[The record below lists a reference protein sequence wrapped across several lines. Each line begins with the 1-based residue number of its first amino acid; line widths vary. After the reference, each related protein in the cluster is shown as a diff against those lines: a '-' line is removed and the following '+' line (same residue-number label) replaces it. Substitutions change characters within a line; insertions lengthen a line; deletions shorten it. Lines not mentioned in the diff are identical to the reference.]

1 MRLPRPLLICLVGA
15 LAILPAV
22 AAQEPGAA
30 SPEAPS
36 VLAPVNP
43 ALESPPGAAV
53 PDLLPDPDD
62 DLDLGPVSAAGQR
75 LLDRLRGSV
84 VQIRGFYGTNL
95 SEAFHG
101 SAFAIAPGG
110 VLVTNYHVVSRAA
123 LYPESYRLEYHA
135 NDGASGTITILAV
148 DVVQDLAIVRANG
161 LAPTPLK
168 QRESV
173 PAKGDRAY
181 AVGYP
186 LNLGLVITE
195 GIANGQI
202 DNEFRPKLHYAGP
215 MNSGMSGGPAV
226 DSKGRVFGVNV
237 SISTRGQLVSFL
249 VPVEFI
255 APLLAQASVPLATG
269 SATSAVEKQLRSHQS
284 AVLAAVPGTF
294 PTQTSGGYALPAE
307 LAPFV
312 DCTAA
317 ARAPPSRA
325 VRLQSVDCRA
335 NVGLTVEPGLVA
347 GDFQFSHS
355 ILAAKGI
362 GPIQFA
368 EQLRSLAATV
378 KPVAGSPAFVTAYA
392 CHSETV
398 NLSRFQAEISLC
410 VRSYRQYEGL
420 YDVTML
426 VVSLNQPQRGFVSSV
441 TLRAMDYTAAM
452 DFCRKYLRAM
462 RWTR

>member
-1 MRLPRPLLICLVGA
+1 MRLPIQLVICLVGA
-15 LAILPAV
+15 LAIVSPG
-22 AAQEPGAA
+22 AAQEPGAVPPTAPGTPAPA
-30 SPEAPS
+30 SPP
-36 VLAPVNP
+36 
-43 ALESPPGAAV
+43 LESPPGAAV
-53 PDLLPDPDD
+53 PDVLTDPDD

-75 LLDRLRGSV
+75 MLDRLRGSV

-110 VLVTNYHVVSRAA
+110 VLVTNYHVISRAA
-123 LYPESYRLEYHA
+123 LYPGNYRLEYHA
-135 NDGASGTITILAV
+135 NDGTTGAITILAV

-173 PAKGDRAY
+173 LAQGDRAY

-249 VPVEFI
+249 VPAEFI

-269 SATSAVEKQLRSHQS
+269 SVTSAVEKQLRSHQS

-335 NVGLTVEPGLVA
+335 NVGLTVEPGLVV
-347 GDFQFSHS
+347 GDIQFSHNV
-355 ILAAKGI
+355 LAANGI
-362 GPIQFA
+362 SPIQFA
-368 EQLRSLAATV
+368 EQLRRLAVTV
-378 KPVAGSPAFVTAYA
+378 KPVTGSPAFVTAYA
-392 CHSETV
+392 CRRDTV
-398 NLSRFQAEISLC
+398 NLSRFQAEINLC
-410 VRSYRQYEGL
+410 TRSYRQYEGL
-420 YDVTML
+420 YDVTM
-426 VVSLNQPQRGFVSSV
+426 VIVSLNQPQRGFVSSV
-441 TLRAMDYTAAM
+441 TLRGMDYAAAM
-452 DFCRKYLRAM
+452 DFCGKYLRAM